1 MGLKD
6 FSTRISAAM
15 DAMPEPATQSYG
27 CHKCGE
33 VTPVRYASSTGL
45 LLCAL
50 CFRAEDP
57 NGDAWLE
64 VRGPIDHKAGVDA
77 MPESGG
83 VPLSRIG
90 EFEQK
95 VQSLETIHN
104 AFDAFRQ
111 AISDATTAE
120 RERCAK
126 IAERFAA
133 DFDHQFQC
141 TKYAADILR
150 AESARDIAIEL
161 RRSSD
166 AYDAAC
172 EEVAEHPNMLTIRL
186 GGATTIS
193 LLDPTAMGL
202 TAEEFCA
209 QWIYPVLEM
218 AGMKHAMDSPAS

>member
-1 MGLKD
+1 MPLKE
-6 FSTRISAAM
+6 FSDRVSTAM
-15 DAMPEPATQSYG
+15 DAMPEPSEKLLLAYA
-27 CHKCGE
+27 
-33 VTPVRYASSTGL
+33 PVR
-45 LLCAL
+45 
-50 CFRAEDP
+50 
-57 NGDAWLE
+57 DA
-64 VRGPIDHKAGVDA
+64 VSFAVTK
-77 MPESGG
+77 
-83 VPLSRIG
+83 
-90 EFEQK
+90 
-95 VQSLETIHN
+95 
-104 AFDAFRQ
+104 
-111 AISDATTAE
+111 E

-193 LLDPTAMGL
+193 FLDPTAMGL